1 MILSSIKII
10 SPHMSYEQFRQLGFL
25 FKDVSRRYTRRFE
38 ERAQALALTLPQCRA
53 LIHLQ
58 SNEGVS
64 QKRLAELSDVDP
76 MTLVRIL
83 DRIEA
88 DGWVQRRFDPTDR
101 RAHTLWLTAEA
112 APVLEQIWRLIA
124 ETRAEML
131 QGLSSEERT
140 QLVALLERV
149 QANLTALAPLSAD
162 DSSAP
167 DAGRR
172 STRSNR

>member
-1 MILSSIKII
+1 
-10 SPHMSYEQFRQLGFL
+10 MSTDRFRQLGFL

-38 ERAQALALTLPQCRA
+38 ERAQRLALTLPQCRA

-64 QKRLAELSDVDP
+64 QKRLAELADVDP

-83 DRIEA
+83 DRMEA
-88 DGWVQRRFDPTDR
+88 DGWVQRRFDPADR

-112 APVLEQIWRLIA
+112 LPVLEQIWRLIT

-131 QGLSSEERT
+131 QGLSSEERA
-140 QLVALLERV
+140 QLMRLLERV
-149 QANLTALAPLSAD
+149 HANLTELPPLPVDESC
-162 DSSAP
+162 AP

>member
-1 MILSSIKII
+1 MASDR
-10 SPHMSYEQFRQLGFL
+10 FRQLGFL

-38 ERAQALALTLPQCRA
+38 ERAQRLALTLPQCRA

-64 QKRLAELSDVDP
+64 QKRLAELADVDP

-83 DRIEA
+83 DRMEA
-88 DGWVQRRFDPTDR
+88 DGWVQRRFDPADR

-112 APVLEQIWRLIA
+112 APVLEQIWQLII

-140 QLVALLERV
+140 VLVTLLERV
-149 QANLTALAPLSAD
+149 HANLTALPPLPAEQSPA
-162 DSSAP
+162 SEL
-167 DAGRR
+167 GRR